1 MPLTIR
7 HARIGAFACVLS
19 VAAAS
24 PARAQQG
31 PPPAPRPPRLVT
43 VPNDFPTIQAAID
56 SSRHGDTVLVAP
68 GRYYEN
74 VRFKG
79 RSIVLTSRFARTR
92 DVADIERTIIDGS
105 RPRHPDTA
113 TVVTIADGED
123 STTVLQGFTITGGA
137 GTVWFDAA
145 GHELFREGGGVL
157 CDLSSPT
164 IQYNRIEGN
173 SASAVGKG
181 QRSAGGGG
189 IRCGFAEPTIQNN
202 VIRNNTGRYGA
213 GIVLF
218 HSASVVR
225 NNVIAE
231 NVGGEDFGGAGVWIV
246 GNLSRRLGST
256 LEHNTI
262 VRNRIRPDTGTA
274 PMRRG
279 SGVLT
284 TRVALLLRNNI
295 VWANSKESE
304 QLAFPPSSREVTL
317 RANVV
322 EGGPTRDGILTVD
335 PQFADAVSFRL
346 APQSPAFAAGDQ
358 LGAYGGA
365 NGKVLPNVR

>member
-1 MPLTIR
+1 MT
-7 HARIGAFACVLS
+7 ARILL
-19 VAAAS
+19 AALLLIG
-24 PARAQQG
+24 PAAHAQQA
-31 PPPAPRPPRLVT
+31 PPPPRPPRLVR
-43 VPNDFPTIQAAID
+43 VPEDFKTIQAAID
-56 SSRHGDTVLVAP
+56 SSRHRDTVLVAP

-74 VRFKG
+74 VRFNG
-79 RSIVLTSRFARTR
+79 RSIVLTSRFALTH
-92 DVADIERTIIDGS
+92 DVADIERTILDGS

-123 STTVLQGFTITGGA
+123 STTVLQGFTITGGK

-164 IQYNRIEGN
+164 IQFNRIEGN

-202 VIRNNTGRYGA
+202 VIRDNTGRYGA

-218 HSASVVR
+218 HSASTVR

-262 VRNRIRPDTGTA
+262 VRNRIHADTGA
-274 PMRRG
+274 PPMRRG
-279 SGVLT
+279 SGLLT
-284 TRVALLLRNNI
+284 TRVALLVRNNI
-295 VWANSKESE
+295 VWDNSKESE
-304 QLAFPPSSREVTL
+304 QLAFPPTSREITL
-317 RANVV
+317 QANVV
-322 EGGPTRDGILTVD
+322 EGGPTRDGILTAD
-335 PQFADAVSFRL
+335 PLFADAVSFRL
-346 APQSPAFAAGDQ
+346 APKSPALTGSEQ

-365 NGKVLPNVR
+365 YGKLLPNVRTGAAR

>member
-1 MPLTIR
+1 MSRHTLASLT
-7 HARIGAFACVLS
+7 ALALL
-19 VAAAS
+19 VALA
-24 PARAQQG
+24 PVPTVRAQQA
-31 PPPAPRPPRLVT
+31 PPTPRPPRLVR
-43 VPNDFPTIQAAID
+43 VPEDFKTIQAAID
-56 SSRHGDTVLVAP
+56 SSRNRDTVLVAP

-74 VRFKG
+74 VRFNG
-79 RSIVLTSRFARTR
+79 RSIVLTSRFALTH
-92 DVADIERTIIDGS
+92 DVADIARTLLDGS
-105 RPRHPDTA
+105 RPRHADTA

-164 IQYNRIEGN
+164 IQFNRIEGN

-202 VIRNNTGRYGA
+202 VIRDNTGRYGA

-262 VRNRIRPDTGTA
+262 VRNRIRPDTGAA

-279 SGVLT
+279 SGILT
-284 TRVALLLRNNI
+284 TRVALLVRNNI
-295 VWANSKESE
+295 VWDNSKESE
-304 QLAFPPSSREVTL
+304 QLAFPPNSREVTL
-317 RANVV
+317 HANVV

-335 PQFADAVSFRL
+335 PQFVDAVSFRL
-346 APQSPAFAAGDQ
+346 GAKSPAVTGGEQ
-358 LGAYGGA
+358 LGAYGGQY
-365 NGKVLPNVR
+365 GKVMPNVR